1 VYQYQGLDDTIAAI
15 STAAGPGGIGMVR
28 LSGPDSTR
36 TAAPNFLAQSKQ
48 PLESFAS
55 HTVHYGWIKDGDSVV
70 DEVLVTVMRAPRTY
84 TRQDVVEVT
93 CHGGAAAAAAIL
105 GLMLRNGARLAE
117 PGEFTKRAFL
127 NGRVD
132 LAQAEAVLD
141 IIKSGTRSF
150 LKASAQQ
157 LRGELSIELEK
168 LRGRLMDV
176 YTEMEAVIN
185 FPEDD
190 TGSRGEARLL
200 DILRQSLDGLRALL
214 ETADQG
220 RMLKEGVRMVICG
233 KPNVGKSSLLN
244 LLLRAPRAIVSGVAG
259 TTRDTIEE
267 PAQIGGVPFLLVD
280 TAGIIEPRDLI
291 EREAVRRSRD
301 CIASADLV
309 MFVLDGSRPFEPED
323 GDLLAQ
329 IRGQNAVVV
338 VNKNDLEQKLDPG
351 LARGVFGEK
360 RVVSISALKAADL
373 DVLRETILD
382 CVLPS
387 KSLER
392 HGPLLSNLRHIEA
405 LRRCEEAV
413 AGVVELLPQGAA
425 REVLSGEIKRAVNEL
440 DRLTGRDID
449 ADLID
454 RIFSEFCV
462 GK

>member
-1 VYQYQGLDDTIAAI
+1 MYQYQGLDDTIAAI

-84 TRQDVVEVT
+84 TRQDVVEIT
-93 CHGGAAAAAAIL
+93 CHGGNAAAAAIL

-141 IIKSGTRSF
+141 IIRSGTQSF
-150 LKASAQQ
+150 LRASAQQ
-157 LRGELSIELEK
+157 LRGELSFELEK
-168 LRGRLMDV
+168 IRRQLMDA

-185 FPEDD
+185 FPDD
-190 TGSRGEARLL
+190 DIDSRGEERLL
-200 DILRQSLDGLRALL
+200 GGLRQSREDVRALL

-220 RMLKEGVRMVICG
+220 RMLKEGVRVVICG

-244 LLLRAPRAIVSGVAG
+244 LLLRAPRAIVSGIAG

-291 EREAVRRSRD
+291 EQEAVRRSRE

-309 MFVLDGSRPFEPED
+309 MFVLDGSRPFEPQD
-323 GDLLAQ
+323 KDLLAQ
-329 IRGQNAVVV
+329 IRDQNTVVV
-338 VNKNDLEQKLDPG
+338 VNKNDLEQKLDAG
-351 LARGVFGEK
+351 LARDAFGDE
-360 RVVSISALKAADL
+360 RVVRVSAVKPADL
-373 DVLRETILD
+373 DVLRKTVLD

-392 HGPLLSNLRHIEA
+392 HGPLISNLRHIEA

-413 AGVVELLPQGAA
+413 GRVVELMPRDAA

-440 DRLTGRDID
+440 DRITGRDVD
-449 ADLID
+449 ADLVD